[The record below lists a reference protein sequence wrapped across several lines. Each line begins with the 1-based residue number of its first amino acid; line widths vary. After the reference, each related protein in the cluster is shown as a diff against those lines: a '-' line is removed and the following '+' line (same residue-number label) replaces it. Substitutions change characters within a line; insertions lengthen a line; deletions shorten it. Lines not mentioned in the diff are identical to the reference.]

1 MKMGGQGGGEDLE
14 GAGEGKQYD
23 QNVLTIKTI

>member
-1 MKMGGQGGGEDLE
+1 MGGQGGGEDLE
-14 GAGEGKQYD
+14 EAGEGKEYD